1 MIPAIV
7 NKPEAMVKM
16 KVMAVQDRAD
26 ETLKTLQRIGMLHVE
41 ESEDLTHIDR
51 ETIEKERRQ
60 VSELLTDIDS
70 ILGYIPGEEKIFPKD
85 DVEVIYTRP
94 YSETESSIKSICSR
108 LGTMH
113 QRAVQLERETEQL
126 FELDRYIQPLAQETS
141 FNLKDLSFSGPYL
154 FSHVYIFPGE
164 IYDSLPKNLE
174 PYLFGTT
181 TISTDN
187 ETILH
192 IVARAIDREIIE
204 TAIKDSGGK
213 LLQVEDGESTL
224 QDFLT
229 ANKDETLKHQAEL
242 ETLRSKIIV
251 EIRKNLRELV
261 LFREALY
268 AENDK
273 LGVLQKA
280 SEAKY
285 VTLFQG
291 WVPKSNV
298 EFITAELKE
307 KIVYIYIETRPPS
320 KKDRPPT
327 KMNNPSALKPFQVI
341 VNLFGT
347 PKYGEWDPT
356 PIIAYSFALFF
367 GIMLGDVV
375 YAICLMVLTKI
386 AVPHLVD
393 NPQSEGTTLFKN
405 ILYISCGASLIIG
418 LLTGTYLGDF
428 YRFFGIEN
436 PELSTT
442 ISSLFGDTLLFILL
456 SLAIGLIH
464 VNIGHMLALIKGIKT
479 GQKYVIPGK
488 IGLFLLQIAG
498 IPWIMNFLDMDVL
511 SLSPQIYSLLP
522 YTLLLSIVLII
533 ISSVM
538 ERGAFMGG
546 IFWLFEVTGILGD
559 IMSYARL
566 AGVGL
571 ATYYLAFCFNLMGP
585 LLAGLLPA
593 GIIRMILGTIIIV
606 IVLLVGHIVNLVLSS
621 LTCFVHSLR
630 LCFVEFLFKFYEG
643 GGKAYSPFRLRK
655 REFILVK
662 EKV

>member
-7 NKPEAMVKM
+7 NKPEPMVKM
-16 KVMAVQDRAD
+16 RVMAVNDRSD

-60 VSELLTDIDS
+60 VLELLTDIDS
-70 ILGYIPGEEKIFPKD
+70 ILSYIPGEEKIFPMD

-94 YSETESSIKSICSR
+94 YSETEGTIKSICSR
-108 LGTMH
+108 LGAMH
-113 QRAVQLERETEQL
+113 QRAVKLEQEITEL
-126 FELDRYIQPLAQETS
+126 LELERYIQPLAQKTS
-141 FNLKDLSFSGPYL
+141 LKLRDLSFSGPYL

-164 IYDSLPKNLE
+164 IYEALPQNLE

-181 TISTDN
+181 IISSES

-192 IVARAIDREIIE
+192 VVARARDKEIIE
-204 TAIKDSGGK
+204 DAIKDSGGK
-213 LLQVEDGESTL
+213 ALQIEDGESTL

-229 ANKDETLKHQAEL
+229 TNSDKVLNQQSEL
-242 ETLRSKIIV
+242 ETLRSNIVV

-261 LFREALY
+261 LFRESLY

-285 VTLFQG
+285 VTLFEG
-291 WVPKSNV
+291 WVPRRNV
-298 EFITAELKE
+298 EFITSQLKE
-307 KIVYIYIETRPPS
+307 KIVYVYIETRPPH
-320 KKDRPPT
+320 KKDKPPT
-327 KMNNPSALKPFQVI
+327 KMNNPAALKPFQVI

-375 YAICLMVLTKI
+375 YAICLIILTKI
-386 AVPHLVD
+386 AIPHLVD
-393 NPQSEGTTLFKN
+393 NPESEGTALFKR
-405 ILYISCGASLIIG
+405 ILYISCGTSLIIG

-428 YRFFGIEN
+428 YRFLGIEN
-436 PELSTT
+436 PALSTR
-442 ISSLFGDTLLFILL
+442 ISALFGDTLLFIVL
-456 SLAIGLIH
+456 SLAIGLVH
-464 VNIGHMLALIKGIKT
+464 VNIGHLLALIKGIKT

-488 IGLFLLQIAG
+488 LGLFLLQIAG
-498 IPWIMNFLDMDVL
+498 IPWIMNFLDMDIL
-511 SLSPQIYSLLP
+511 SLSPRIYSLLP
-522 YTLLLSIVLII
+522 YALLLSIVLII
-533 ISSVM
+533 ISSIM

-593 GIIRMILGTIIIV
+593 GIIRMVLGTIIIV

-643 GGKAYSPFRLRK
+643 GGKPYNPFRLRK

>member
-7 NKPEAMVKM
+7 NKPDPMSKIR
-16 KVMAVQDRAD
+16 VMAVRDRSD

-41 ESEDLTHIDR
+41 ESEELTHIDR
-51 ETIEKERRQ
+51 EVIEKEKRS
-60 VSELLTDIDS
+60 VSDLLTNIDS
-70 ILGYIPGEEKIFPKD
+70 ILSYIPGEEKVFPLD

-94 YSETESSIKSICSR
+94 YTETEGTVKSICDR
-108 LGTMH
+108 LGNMH
-113 QRAVQLERETEQL
+113 QMAVKLEQEIGNL
-126 FELDRYIQPLAQETS
+126 LELDRCVQPLAQQTS
-141 FNLKDLSFSGPYL
+141 LKLKDLSFTGSYL
-154 FSHVYIFPGE
+154 FSNVYVFPGE
-164 IYDSLPKNLE
+164 IYEVLSQNLE
-174 PYLFGTT
+174 PYLFGAT
-181 TISTDN
+181 TIASEN

-192 IVARAIDREIIE
+192 LVARARDQEIIE
-204 TAIKDSGGK
+204 ATVKDYGGK
-213 LLQVEDGESTL
+213 VLQIPDEEPTL
-224 QDFLT
+224 QAFLT
-229 ANKDETLKHQAEL
+229 TNHNKILNLQAEL
-242 ETLRSKIIV
+242 ATLRSKIVV

-285 VTLFQG
+285 VNLFEG
-291 WVPKSNV
+291 WIPKRNV
-298 EFITAELKE
+298 EFVTAELKE
-307 KIVYIYIETRPPS
+307 KIVYIYIETRPPH
-320 KKDRPPT
+320 KKEKPPT
-327 KMNNPSALKPFQVI
+327 KMNNPAALKPFQII

-386 AVPHLVD
+386 AIPHLVD
-393 NPQSEGTTLFKN
+393 DPESEGTTLFKR
-405 ILYISCGASLIIG
+405 ILYISCGTSLIIG

-428 YRFFGIEN
+428 YRFLGIEN
-436 PELSTT
+436 PALSTK
-442 ISSLFGDTLLFILL
+442 ISALFGDTLLFIIL

-464 VNIGHMLALIKGIKT
+464 VNIGHLLALIKGIKS

-488 IGLFLLQIAG
+488 VGLFLLQIAG
-498 IPWIMNFLDMDVL
+498 IPWIMKFLDMDIL
-511 SLSPQIYSLLP
+511 TLSPQIYSMLP
-522 YTLLLSIVLII
+522 YALLLSIVLIV
-533 ISSVM
+533 ISSIM
-538 ERGAFMGG
+538 ERGVFMGG

-593 GIIRMILGTIIIV
+593 GIIRIVLGTVVIIAI
-606 IVLLVGHIVNLVLSS
+606 LLVGHMVNLVLSS

-630 LCFVEFLFKFYEG
+630 LCFVEFLFKFFEG
-643 GGKAYSPFRLRK
+643 GGKEYSPFRLRK
-655 REFILVK
+655 RDLILVK
-662 EKV
+662 DKA